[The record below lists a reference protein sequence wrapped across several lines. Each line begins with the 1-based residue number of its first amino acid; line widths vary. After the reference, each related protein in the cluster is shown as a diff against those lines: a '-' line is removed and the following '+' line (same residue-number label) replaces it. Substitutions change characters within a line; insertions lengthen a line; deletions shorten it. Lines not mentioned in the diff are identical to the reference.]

1 VAAWVRGRV
10 RAARRISRRV
20 KIRFNRLQ
28 KHAGAGQCERVERAA
43 RAARRGAR
51 AGAGTVLTMP
61 MPRLLSSIDERE
73 RGDAHEQTVRRVRQ
87 WEGWEGWRAS
97 VGLWF
102 VWLRDAP
109 DDPIAVTAAELRA
122 STSTSEGWHSRAWA
136 GMPAFERGVERTEVC
151 IRDTPSYGTR
161 CSRRT
166 SKRSLS
172 ERGDTRQLNVLIF
185 LSFGL
190 FSSD

>member
-1 VAAWVRGRV
+1 MTDGESRTNKRTSELTS
-10 RAARRISRRV
+10 RAGGG
-20 KIRFNRLQ
+20 L
-28 KHAGAGQCERVERAA
+28 GAGQGSSGTPNFTSRKNPIQSSAKARGRGSVRA
-43 RAARRGAR
+43 RGAG
-51 AGAGTVLTMP
+51 GAGGAQ
-61 MPRLLSSIDERE
+61 
-73 RGDAHEQTVRRVRQ
+73 RGACGRGH
-87 WEGWEGWRAS
+87 GSHHAN
-97 VGLWF
+97 
-102 VWLRDAP
+102 AAA

-172 ERGDTRQLNVLIF
+172 ERGDTRQLNVLRF
-185 LSFGL
+185 FEFWAFQLRL
-190 FSSD
+190 KV